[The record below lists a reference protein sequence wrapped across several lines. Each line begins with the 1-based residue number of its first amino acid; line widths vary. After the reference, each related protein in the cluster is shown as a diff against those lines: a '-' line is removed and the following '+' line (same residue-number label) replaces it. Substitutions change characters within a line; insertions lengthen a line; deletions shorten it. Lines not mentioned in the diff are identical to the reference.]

1 MAQITHF
8 SFLPLGISNSHIW
21 CCCRICTRLI
31 DTFYDFFWSSEQLYH
46 WVSRHERTFVHCFT
60 KFIIPSPLFDVSI
73 EINWKQNSVG
83 ERFLIGPKIRM
94 YFSALFYKICHTF
107 ASVWIKMASFMIIA
121 RKERITTLPS
131 TFQDLFLLI
140 WRAQQNCEAWVFPFS
155 AIWLFW

>member
-1 MAQITHF
+1 MT
-8 SFLPLGISNSHIW
+8 
-21 CCCRICTRLI
+21 
-31 DTFYDFFWSSEQLYH
+31 FFWSSEQLYH

-107 ASVWIKMASFMIIA
+107 ASVWSKMASVMIVG
-121 RKERITTLPS
+121 RKEKDMTLPP
-131 TFQDLFLLI
+131 TFHYLILLRQRAWKDTKVEVFHFQMLFKIL
-140 WRAQQNCEAWVFPFS
+140 PFHIL
-155 AIWLFW
+155 AHFFGFL